1 MKENQSTDAAERIA
15 TFHSVYPTVLERIKE
30 AAELSGRSAEDIR
43 LLAATKT
50 VPVEAINAAIDEGLR
65 LIGENRVQELKEKYP
80 FLDRRAE
87 VHFIG
92 NLQTNKVKD
101 VVPMVSMIHS
111 VSSLRLAAEISKQ
124 CVKFG
129 KEMKVLLEINIGGEE
144 SKGGFAPEEAE
155 AAAREI
161 AALPNISV
169 SGLMAIPPICTV
181 GEENIKYFCKMRQLF
196 IDIGAKNIDNV
207 NMVYLSMGMSDDYTE
222 AIRCGANTVRI
233 GSLLFGKRNYNI

>member
-1 MKENQSTDAAERIA
+1 MKENPSTDAAERIA
-15 TFHSVYPTVLERIKE
+15 TFRSVYPTVLERIKE